1 MSKQQRILW
10 VSISILLLTIP
21 VWFDAVTLPGDFVYV
36 WRWTDSQII
45 YESLI
50 TVMFLVAAIVAYGL
64 LRKAVGEFAQWK
76 ILRIGVAIWIAMIA
90 ILVLFSL
97 AMYYAGNQSTLAD
110 YDGEGYNV
118 VAMGSGIA
126 EDTEEGQA
134 ASGQIF
140 VVMSCDYRG
149 LYKRVIH
156 IDRFVGADDVSLRR
170 DGEYLLAS
178 YTLHGRELREQS
190 YDLEA
195 LYQQCLTGESPRSF
209 E

>member
-76 ILRIGVAIWIAMIA
+76 ILRIGVGIWIAMIA

-97 AMYYAGNQSTLAD
+97 AMYMRATSKHWPITTVKVTTSSPWALEFQKTPKK
-110 YDGEGYNV
+110 V
-118 VAMGSGIA
+118 
-126 EDTEEGQA
+126 
-134 ASGQIF
+134 
-140 VVMSCDYRG
+140 
-149 LYKRVIH
+149 K
-156 IDRFVGADDVSLRR
+156 
-170 DGEYLLAS
+170 LLAGKS
-178 YTLHGRELREQS
+178 LWL
-190 YDLEA
+190 
-195 LYQQCLTGESPRSF
+195 
-209 E
+209 